1 MIGLKSWV
9 DNLCL
14 IVVTGEDI
22 STEGVV
28 ISGVVKFTVTFS
40 MRVTLGVT
48 SSGLVRFAVAVEKL
62 DSFSVVNGVPVVVT
76 QTPLWSSLRDFPRQ
90 TALENSQI
98 FG

>member
-22 STEGVV
+22 STEVVV

-76 QTPLWSSLRDFPRQ
+76 QTPLWSSLRDFSRQ